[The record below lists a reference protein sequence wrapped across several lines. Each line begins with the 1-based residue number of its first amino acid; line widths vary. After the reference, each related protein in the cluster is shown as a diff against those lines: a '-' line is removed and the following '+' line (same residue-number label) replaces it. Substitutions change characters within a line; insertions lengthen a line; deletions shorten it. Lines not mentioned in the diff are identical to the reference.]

1 MDVIIKGGT
10 VVTMDRGQ
18 EILKNFS
25 IGVEDGRIAE
35 VAEKIPGEA
44 DFVIDARGKVVMPGL
59 INTHTH
65 AAMTLFRGS
74 ADDLPLHRWLQE
86 EIWPVEA
93 KLKPQHVYAGS
104 LLACLEML
112 TSGITCFND
121 MYFYLDEVARAAE
134 EAGMRAVL
142 SYPLLDVAGEEQGRE
157 LLRLA
162 EEGLRRFGGSELVRV
177 FVGPHAPY
185 TCSEELLLRAKEL
198 AERYDTGIHIHVSE
212 TEEEVERFVREK
224 GMRPVEY
231 LESIGFLSERV
242 LMAHGVHLSRREQ
255 ELVSA
260 RGAKISHNPVSNM
273 KLGAGIAPVADY
285 IKAGITVAL
294 GTDGAASN
302 NVLDLFQ
309 EMKACALLQKVSR
322 HDAAALPA
330 WEALRLA
337 TVNGALA
344 LGMPE
349 LGVIRPGAV
358 ADIAV
363 VDMRRPHL
371 TPMSNPVSHLV
382 YAARG
387 EDVTDVLVNGRVVVQ
402 DGRCRTLDAEEVER
416 FAVREAVE
424 LFESAGRGD
433 RLPLAEEVP

>member
-1 MDVIIKGGT
+1 MDVLIKGGT
-10 VVTMDRGQ
+10 VVTMDKGR
-18 EILKNFS
+18 EVLKNFS
-25 IGVEDGRIAE
+25 VAVEDGRIVE
-35 VAEKIPGEA
+35 VAEKITGEA
-44 DFVIDARGKVVMPGL
+44 DFVIDARGKVVIPGL

-65 AAMTLFRGS
+65 AAMTLFRGA

-93 KLKPQHVYAGS
+93 KLKPRHVYAGT

-112 TSGITCFND
+112 SAGITCFND

-162 EEGLRRFGGSELVRV
+162 EEGMRKFGSGGLVRV
-177 FVGPHAPY
+177 FAGPHAPY
-185 TCSEELLLRAKEL
+185 TCSEELLLSAKEL
-198 AERYDTGIHIHVSE
+198 AERYSTGLHIHVAE

-231 LESIGFLSERV
+231 LDSIGFLSQRV
-242 LMAHGVHLSRREQ
+242 LMAHGVHLSRREI
-255 ELVSA
+255 ELVRR
-260 RGAKISHNPVSNM
+260 RGASVSHNPISNM
-273 KLGAGIAPVADY
+273 KLGAGIAPVAEY
-285 IKAGITVAL
+285 LKAGITVAL

-309 EMKACALLQKVSR
+309 EMKACALLQKVSSG
-322 HDAAALPA
+322 DASVLTAHQAL
-330 WEALRLA
+330 ELA
-337 TVNGALA
+337 TVNGARA
-344 LGMPE
+344 LGLE
-349 LGVIRPGAV
+349 AGCIRPGAA

-363 VDMRRPHL
+363 VSMQKPHL
-371 TPMSNPVSHLV
+371 TPLSNPISHLV

-387 EDVTDVLVNGRVVVQ
+387 SDVSDVLVNGRVVVQ
-402 DGRCRTLDAEEVER
+402 NGRCRTLDAEEVER
-416 FAVREAVE
+416 FAVREALD
-424 LFESAGRGD
+424 LFESAGRED
-433 RLPLAEEVP
+433 RLFFAEEVS